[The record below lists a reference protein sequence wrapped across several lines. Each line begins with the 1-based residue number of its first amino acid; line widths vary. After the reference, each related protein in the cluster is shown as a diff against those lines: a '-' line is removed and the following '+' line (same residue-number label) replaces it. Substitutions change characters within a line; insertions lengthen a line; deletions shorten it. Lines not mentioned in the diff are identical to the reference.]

1 MAMLGHRSPTLFLQ
15 AAAGISAVLAAPLPA
30 VAKGGP
36 VAVDAEIVL
45 AVDVSYSMNDEEQHL
60 QRAGYVEAIKS
71 PEFLQALKANQ
82 IGKIAV
88 TYIEWASYGD
98 QKVLV
103 DWTLIDGPESARTF
117 ADRLAEAPF
126 RRARRTSIAGA
137 IDASMRL
144 FEGNGF
150 AGVRR
155 VIDISGD
162 GPNNDGRGVV
172 AAREDAVATGV
183 TINGL
188 PLVNIRPYV
197 GFADIENLDVYYE
210 DCVIGGP
217 GAFMV
222 PVSDTKKFVEATRT
236 KLVEE
241 IAERGPAPAEPLIRP
256 ANSAEPRVS
265 CKIGE
270 TMWQKRFG
278 N

>member
-1 MAMLGHRSPTLFLQ
+1 MPDRPSPTLLL
-15 AAAGISAVLAAPLPA
+15 AVAAGVLGLFVSLPA
-30 VAKGGP
+30 AAKGGP

-45 AVDVSYSMNDEEQHL
+45 AVDISFSMNDEEQRL
-60 QRAGYVEAIKS
+60 QRAGYVEAIES
-71 PEFLQALKANQ
+71 AEFLQALKANQ

-98 QKVLV
+98 EKVLV
-103 DWTLIDGPESARTF
+103 EWTLIDGPESARTF

-126 RRARRTSIAGA
+126 RRARRTSISGA

-150 AGVRR
+150 AGARR

-172 AAREDAVATGV
+172 AAREDAVEKGA

-197 GFADIENLDVYYE
+197 GFADIQNLDVYYE

-236 KLVEE
+236 KLIEE
-241 IAERGPAPAEPLIRP
+241 IAEHAPAPTEPLIRP
-256 ANSAEPRVS
+256 VNSAEPRVS
-265 CKIGE
+265 CTVGE

-278 N
+278 K

>member
-1 MAMLGHRSPTLFLQ
+1 MPDRPSPTLLL
-15 AAAGISAVLAAPLPA
+15 AVAAGVLGLFVSLPA
-30 VAKGGP
+30 AAKGGP

-45 AVDVSYSMNDEEQHL
+45 AVDISFSMNDEEQRL
-60 QRAGYVEAIKS
+60 QRAGYVEAIES
-71 PEFLQALKANQ
+71 AEFLQALKANQ

-98 QKVLV
+98 EKVLV
-103 DWTLIDGPESARTF
+103 EWTLIDGPESARTF

-126 RRARRTSIAGA
+126 RRARRTSISGA

-172 AAREDAVATGV
+172 AARQDAVANGV

-197 GFADIENLDVYYE
+197 GFADILNLDVYYE

-222 PVSDTKKFVEATRT
+222 PVSDTKKFVEAT
-236 KLVEE
+236 
-241 IAERGPAPAEPLIRP
+241 
-256 ANSAEPRVS
+256 
-265 CKIGE
+265 
-270 TMWQKRFG
+270 
-278 N
+278 